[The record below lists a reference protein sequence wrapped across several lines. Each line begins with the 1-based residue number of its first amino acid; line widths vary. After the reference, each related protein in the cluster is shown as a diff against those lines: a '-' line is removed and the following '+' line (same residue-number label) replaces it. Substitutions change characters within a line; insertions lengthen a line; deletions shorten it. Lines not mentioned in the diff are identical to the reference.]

1 MMSVEQNKATFKR
14 WLRDLW
20 QAADLSVAEVVL
32 APDFVDRM
40 PLPGL
45 PPGREG
51 HNLALTTL
59 HSAFP
64 DWRFSLE
71 HLVAEGDMVTGHWVM
86 TRTHTGPLAMMG
98 IPPTGKVVSMAGI
111 EIMRFVDGKIAEV
124 WHIDDV
130 AGLLQQLAP
139 PQMPAGVG
147 AV

>member
-1 MMSVEQNKATFKR
+1 MSTEQNKATFKR
-14 WLRDLW
+14 WLWDLW
-20 QAADLSVAEVVL
+20 QAADLSVADEVL

-59 HSAFP
+59 HTAFP
-64 DWRFSLE
+64 DWQFSLE

-86 TRTHTGPLAMMG
+86 TGIQSGPVAFLG
-98 IPPTGKVVSMAGI
+98 LPPTGKAVRMAGI

-124 WHIDDV
+124 WHLDDV
-130 AGLLQQLAP
+130 AGLMMQLAP
-139 PQMPAGVG
+139 PPAPASVG
-147 AV
+147 AA

>member
-1 MMSVEQNKATFKR
+1 MSVEQNKATFKR
-14 WLRDLW
+14 WLWDLW
-20 QAADLSVAEVVL
+20 QAADLSVADEVFT
-32 APDFVDRM
+32 PDFTDHT

-45 PPGREG
+45 PGDREG
-51 HNLALTTL
+51 PDLALTAL
-59 HSAFP
+59 HSTLP
-64 DWRFSLE
+64 DWRFSLG

-86 TRTHTGPLAMMG
+86 TGTHTGPLAAMG

-111 EIMRFVDGKIAEV
+111 EFMRCVEGKIAEV

-147 AV
+147 AA